1 MKFNLINLV
10 TNKNKKRKSRYKKK
24 GFTLIELTVV
34 LAIMALMITVIAPN
48 FKGVKDNASSKMD
61 EQNCIT
67 IKRAIEMLLADDT
80 IPDSLVLKIDPSG
93 NNLIA
98 DNISA
103 TTGSISDGAKNS
115 LANILYDLEEPH
127 SGEGFYTATVSNGRV
142 DEVSTGTT

>member
-80 IPDSLVLKIDPSG
+80 IPESLVLKIDPSG